1 MWRQRGVC
9 NLSSIKIRHSQ
20 IEEMANR
27 NKSGLSEG
35 AIIETLA
42 TLTKKVEELTE
53 EVKKN
58 KNTVIIESVKESESE
73 VKKEIEHVPMFI
85 PTLNIEDKVMNE
97 TSVISVK
104 KRNIDI
110 DSTLNQLAAIKKETF

>member
-73 VKKEIEHVPMFI
+73 VKKEILI
-85 PTLNIEDKVMNE
+85 
-97 TSVISVK
+97 
-104 KRNIDI
+104 
-110 DSTLNQLAAIKKETF
+110 